1 MKKQRLFK
9 VCRLL
14 AISSL
19 ILVFSGASR
28 CSGPKIKLPD
38 VQFTFGDPVTLSF
51 QLKNEVIVGARL
63 PIPDVEGA
71 FVELVPE
78 FGTQPPRVLF
88 SIPASQFDND
98 KFRLRDPKSLPDGR
112 PFPSYVDKNLP
123 AVAIEV
129 PMLKHITFYLGKE
142 IAAMFVPTNRI
153 FDPDAEIT
161 VSFSDNAGR
170 LVGYITRI
178 PTVNAKNGGFFVAF
192 HWDLA
197 ISNPNGGVA
206 TIKLQDLQN
215 GMLNGF
221 PYDLSEIFETRDDLQ

>member
-9 VCRLL
+9 ACRLL

-28 CSGPKIKLPD
+28 CGGGPKIKPPD
-38 VQFTFGDPVTLSF
+38 VEFTFGDPITLSF
-51 QLKNEVIVGARL
+51 QLRNEVVVGVKV
-63 PIPDVEGA
+63 PIPDLPGA
-71 FVELVPE
+71 FIELVPE
-78 FGTQPPRVLF
+78 FGTQSPRVLL

-98 KFRLRDPKSLPDGR
+98 KFKLRDPKSLPDGR
-112 PFPSYVDKNLP
+112 PLPSYVSENLP
-123 AVAIEV
+123 SIAIEV

-142 IAAMFVPTNRI
+142 IAAMFVPTNQI
-153 FDPDAEIT
+153 FNPDAEVT

-178 PTVNAKNGGFFVAF
+178 PTVEGENGGFFVAF

-215 GMLNGF
+215 GMLNDF
-221 PYDLSEIFETRDDLQ
+221 PYDLSEIFEAP